1 MKKFLLS
8 IIFLIIILIISLVL
22 FRDLIVK
29 KTFESILSNNL
40 NRVVE
45 IGSFDVGYL
54 NGEVNLKKIEIYNKD
69 FPGKLL
75 IINKAFAQ
83 LDAMSFYEDTIKID
97 NILLDGV
104 NVNYFSNINMRVNN
118 NFNSLKRTLENNNR
132 QPSKPDSKKFLIKQL
147 DIKNI
152 QVSATSLELNLTQK
166 VGLNDMNFENL
177 GNAMGSKNYNILASE
192 IIEIANKEIKEK
204 IAAGAVDEEVIK
216 DKIKEQ
222 LKKKFKKLLKWIK
235 GLH

>member
-1 MKKFLLS
+1 MKKFLLVTVSLIVIS
-8 IIFLIIILIISLVL
+8 IIFLVL

-54 NGEVNLKKIEIYNKD
+54 SGEVNLEKIEINNKD

-75 IINKAFAQ
+75 IVDKAFAQ

-97 NILLDGV
+97 NILLDGI
-104 NVNYFSNINMRVNN
+104 NVNYFTNINNTANN

-132 QPSKPDSKKFLIKQL
+132 QPSKPDSKKFLIKQF

-152 QVSATSLELNLTQK
+152 QVSATSLELNLTHK
-166 VGLNDMNFENL
+166 VVLNNMKFTNL
-177 GNAMGSKNYNILASE
+177 GNAKGSKNYNILARE
-192 IIEIANKEIKEK
+192 IIEIANREIKEK

-222 LKKKFKKLLKWIK
+222 LKKKFKKLLK
-235 GLH
+235 

>member
-1 MKKFLLS
+1 MKKILLS
-8 IIFLIIILIISLVL
+8 IVSLLIISTIFLIL

-45 IGSFDVGYL
+45 INSFDVGYL
-54 NGEVNLKKIEIYNKD
+54 NGEVNLEKIEINNKN

-75 IINKAFAQ
+75 IIDKAFAQ

-104 NVNYFSNINMRVNN
+104 NINYFSNINMRVNN

-132 QPSKPDSKKFLIKQL
+132 QLSKSNSKKFLIKQL

-166 VGLNDMNFENL
+166 VGLSDMKFTNL
-177 GNAMGSKNYNILASE
+177 GNAKGSKNYKILARE
-192 IIEIANKEIKEK
+192 IIEITNREIKEK
-204 IAAGAVDEEVIK
+204 IAAGAIDQEIIE

-222 LKKKFKKLLKWIK
+222 LKKKFKKLLK
-235 GLH
+235 

>member
-222 LKKKFKKLLKWIK
+222 LKKKFKKLLK
-235 GLH
+235 